1 MLTLRGSRDQ
11 GNRFSVENFRDRSRQ
26 SKLFGCSC
34 LYGICWLGAVCDL
47 TTSWEGSG
55 AERACG
61 ERGSAMCGRRE
72 KVLKRESPQKK
83 YWDILVDSSYISA
96 WLATVLCDRFNRNN
110 SADVLQQLWC
120 TADVDTGSSSKAA
133 AILCTSC

>member
-1 MLTLRGSRDQ
+1 
-11 GNRFSVENFRDRSRQ
+11 
-26 SKLFGCSC
+26 
-34 LYGICWLGAVCDL
+34 
-47 TTSWEGSG
+47 
-55 AERACG
+55 
-61 ERGSAMCGRRE
+61 MCGRCE

-96 WLATVLCDRFNRNN
+96 WLATVLCDRFNRNS